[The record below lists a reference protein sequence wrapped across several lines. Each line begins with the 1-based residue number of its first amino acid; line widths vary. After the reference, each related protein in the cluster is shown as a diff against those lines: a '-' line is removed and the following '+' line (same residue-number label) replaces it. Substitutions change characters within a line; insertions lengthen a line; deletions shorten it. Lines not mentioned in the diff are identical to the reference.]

1 MSYQGNERWSLEQ
14 CRVEKFY
21 AESSSGRIDISDH
34 FGVSA
39 CFTADPMLDLQFWNE
54 KSNKP
59 EDGERSLIALQNTHE
74 VLMTAMSHVQQKWF
88 QEKRIVGLCVVAFVA
103 WQILA
108 ALYWSYGKW
117 GRISHSSAPSPLF
130 FGYLLTLCTARFS
143 PLLCSKSF
151 APWDNI
157 CHVNFDVIRG

>member
-1 MSYQGNERWSLEQ
+1 MQ
-14 CRVEKFY
+14 KFY

-59 EDGERSLIALQNTHE
+59 EDGEGSLIALQNTNE
-74 VLMTAMSHVQQKWF
+74 VLVTAMIHVQQRWF
-88 QEKRIVGLCVVAFVA
+88 EEKRIVGLSVVAFFV
-103 WQILA
+103 WQVLA

-117 GRISHSSAPSPLF
+117 DSDSPWLGPF
-130 FGYLLTLCTARFS
+130 FCLLTDFVYYN
-143 PLLCSKSF
+143 SF
-151 APWDNI
+151 FFFFRSSSSFPGI
-157 CHVNFDVIRG
+157 FYVQCQYVV